1 MNVCQTHIEDDW
13 LSIYTYISL
22 GKLFQSTSK
31 KVRFRHPITKRLTT
45 VVGGFFRFF
54 FFVPLKCENCI
65 CEVLIKHSNRLNNSV
80 SCNLK
85 YNKSGDFDIIN
96 GNMYI

>member
-13 LSIYTYISL
+13 LSIYTNISL
-22 GKLFQSTSK
+22 GKLFQSTPK
-31 KVRFRHPITKRLTT
+31 KVCFRHPIVKRLTT
-45 VVGGFFRFF
+45 VVGFLIYF
-54 FFVPLKCENCI
+54 FFVPPKCENCI

-85 YNKSGDFDIIN
+85 YNKSECFDIIN